1 MPGPAC
7 STSAEK
13 GSGVTAEMLGAAA
26 AILFLSS
33 ILQSIIGFAF
43 NLLAIPLLLW
53 SGFTLAQAVA
63 VTSVPILIQV
73 SVATW
78 KLRIHVPWREVLPAA
93 GIRYL
98 FLPVGISPLST
109 GSIPF
114 TFLTALLSL
123 GSPWL
128 SSDN

>member
-1 MPGPAC
+1 MPGPAG

-13 GSGVTAEMLGAAA
+13 GSDVTAEMLGASA
-26 AILFLSS
+26 AIFFLSS
-33 ILQSIIGFAF
+33 TLQSIIGFAF

-53 SGFTLAQAVA
+53 NGFSLAQAVA
-63 VTSVPILIQV
+63 LTSIPILIQV

-78 KLRIHVPWREVLPAA
+78 KLREDVPWEEVLPAA
-93 GIRYL
+93 GIRYF